1 MSTSK
6 NRFPSDLGPALIS
19 RRDFL
24 NGILLASGGLVVSN
38 SIPFRLFAASMKES
52 SCDGEIGGD
61 PRVLRGG
68 NLPAVFKV
76 AHWMRDRRLTFGT
89 DSVQLAPGCDPQE
102 GKFTITEDPER
113 YDVIIA
119 GGGLSGLS
127 TAFYLL
133 RRRPGTRILIL
144 DANSTP
150 GGNAGLDDLP
160 PMPVTASTGGSYS
173 VAPYA
178 DFQNELYKA
187 VGIEWEKYKIVAPM
201 YNYYFDDRAPGVK
214 KSHRGWN
221 IDSYGEGLKSVPYSP
236 EIIQQLMKARAEF
249 KAWFDEEGAPTDPA
263 DSSNP
268 KYDYLSQI
276 SLHDYL
282 TQILKLDPIASDFYT
297 RYSIDALAG
306 TAQHV
311 NAHSSISFIGAE
323 YNPLFAFPGGTSGQA
338 RALVRWLIPDSF
350 EGKGIDQVLANPLR
364 RETLDRAGQKV
375 RIRTESIVLR
385 VDQESR
391 GKKSEANV
399 IYHRGGQFHR
409 VRAKAVVVAG
419 QSHSAR
425 HLIEQLA
432 DQKRKDAWKEFHQV
446 PVVVANVVVKSS
458 TPFMDAGCGY
468 NQYWWGSKYWADFVM
483 ADWATPNRKK
493 KDRPT
498 VLTFLGSNTAPP
510 EEMPAERFKLLNT
523 PFGEYEKSLK
533 GDLSRVMSGT
543 KFDFDRDV
551 SAIYLYRWG
560 QRRAHPRADSISST
574 PPDPSPTALLQPRRN
589 PARPAL
595 AQTTNMAVKATR

>member
-1 MSTSK
+1 M
-6 NRFPSDLGPALIS
+6 
-19 RRDFL
+19 
-24 NGILLASGGLVVSN
+24 
-38 SIPFRLFAASMKES
+38 
-52 SCDGEIGGD
+52 
-61 PRVLRGG
+61 
-68 NLPAVFKV
+68 
-76 AHWMRDRRLTFGT
+76 
-89 DSVQLAPGCDPQE
+89 
-102 GKFTITEDPER
+102 
-113 YDVIIA
+113 
-119 GGGLSGLS
+119 
-127 TAFYLL
+127 
-133 RRRPGTRILIL
+133 
-144 DANSTP
+144 
-150 GGNAGLDDLP
+150 
-160 PMPVTASTGGSYS
+160 
-173 VAPYA
+173 
-178 DFQNELYKA
+178 
-187 VGIEWEKYKIVAPM
+187 
-201 YNYYFDDRAPGVK
+201 
-214 KSHRGWN
+214 
-221 IDSYGEGLKSVPYSP
+221 
-236 EIIQQLMKARAEF
+236 
-249 KAWFDEEGAPTDPA
+249 
-263 DSSNP
+263 
-268 KYDYLSQI
+268 
-276 SLHDYL
+276 
-282 TQILKLDPIASDFYT
+282 KLDPIASDFYT

-560 QRRAHPRADSISST
+560 HSMIFPSVGFPFGIAKDAKGKVDRSKSPRHIARAQMGRISFAGQDT
-574 PPDPSPTALLQPRRN
+574 EANPSVECAMSSGLRVAKEVIRVLFTALRSGLGWDR
-589 PARPAL
+589 
-595 AQTTNMAVKATR
+595 KY

>member
-1 MSTSK
+1 M
-6 NRFPSDLGPALIS
+6 
-19 RRDFL
+19 
-24 NGILLASGGLVVSN
+24 
-38 SIPFRLFAASMKES
+38 
-52 SCDGEIGGD
+52 
-61 PRVLRGG
+61 
-68 NLPAVFKV
+68 
-76 AHWMRDRRLTFGT
+76 
-89 DSVQLAPGCDPQE
+89 
-102 GKFTITEDPER
+102 
-113 YDVIIA
+113 IIA
-119 GGGLSGLS
+119 GGGFSGLS

-133 RRRPGTRILIL
+133 RRRTGTRILIL

-150 GGNAGLDDLP
+150 GGNAGRDDLP

-214 KSHRGWN
+214 KGHRGRN

-249 KAWFDEEGAPTDPA
+249 KAWFDKEGAPTDPA

-282 TQILKLDPIASDFYT
+282 TQTLKLDPIASDFYT

-338 RALVRWLIPDSF
+338 RALVKWLIPDSF

-385 VDQESR
+385 VDQT
-391 GKKSEANV
+391 NV
-399 IYHRGGQFHR
+399 IYPRGGQFHR

-425 HLIEQLA
+425 HLVEQLA

-498 VLTFLGSNTAPP
+498 LGLGAGRMASTNRSMST
-510 EEMPAERFKLLNT
+510 
-523 PFGEYEKSLK
+523 G
-533 GDLSRVMSGT
+533 SRGT
-543 KFDFDRDV
+543 SR
-551 SAIYLYRWG
+551 
-560 QRRAHPRADSISST
+560 
-574 PPDPSPTALLQPRRN
+574 
-589 PARPAL
+589 
-595 AQTTNMAVKATR
+595 